1 MSIEAM
7 KWAMDEAEAREL
19 PMALRYLL
27 LMLANAADHAGG
39 NLFPSHGHLSKR
51 TGMAKSTIRAHIGE
65 LERIGL
71 LAKKP
76 RKRAHDGSQTSNM
89 YQLAMAQ
96 VGLDLEDDRYTPPA
110 RFQQGG
116 DAGLSAPPVPAATST
131 RELGEVKGRKAKAGG
146 QGKPSPVAALF
157 KAYQD
162 GIRRLYG
169 AEYPPSAKANGQLA
183 GVVKTLGAA
192 PAARSLDFYLA
203 RQKPYYA
210 TRKHALDV
218 FVKDA
223 SDLWIEAQQVTG
235 GSAARPAPV
244 KAIAYLEHYDGDG
257 PVRMAEYPA
266 GDPLDIAKVFAREYA
281 SKVERTSVSCVMI
294 RQGAAE
300 RRYKPEELR

>member
-1 MSIEAM
+1 MSIEALR
-7 KWAMDEAEAREL
+7 WALEEGEAREL
-19 PMALRYLL
+19 EPGQRHVLL
-27 LMLANAADHAGG
+27 ILGNRADERG
-39 NLFPSHGHLSKR
+39 FCYPSVSWICRR
-51 TGMAKSTIRAHIGE
+51 TGM
-65 LERIGL
+65 
-71 LAKKP
+71 
-76 RKRAHDGSQTSNM
+76 KRRTV
-89 YQLAMAQ
+89 Q
-96 VGLDLEDDRYTPPA
+96 VHMKALEDLGVLRRDERVAEHGGRTSDAIWLGLRQPGLPLPDPRADFALGGAENQQAPAQHPHPPRA
-110 RFQQGG
+110 DPAPNTQDKKKEKKGG
-116 DAGLSAPPVPAATST
+116 AGH
-131 RELGEVKGRKAKAGG
+131 
-146 QGKPSPVAALF
+146 GKPSPVAALF
-157 KAYQD
+157 KVYQD

-223 SDLWIEAQQVTG
+223 SDLWIEAQQATG

-266 GDPLDIAKVFAREYA
+266 GDPLDIAKAFAREYA